1 MPARHP
7 RFLHVLTAV
16 HALGAIA
23 CGVMAVGSAASDAFR
38 DGLALTG
45 GSRLMVS
52 MFGEWTW
59 LFLAF
64 VGATLGVLTYVSW
77 RVRPVA
83 WPMTLAVYGVGV
95 AGSLWQVSVGIPQ
108 GWVAAAVNAAVV
120 LYASRP
126 SIRRA
131 YTAGQGSGG

>member
-1 MPARHP
+1 VIPRQHP
-7 RFLHVLTAV
+7 RFLHALTAV

-23 CGVMAVGSAASDAFR
+23 CGVLAVGSAASDDFR
-38 DGLALTG
+38 DGLAMTG

-52 MFGEWTW
+52 MFGDWTW

-64 VGATLGVLTYVSW
+64 VGVTLGVLAYVSW

-83 WPMTLAVYGVGV
+83 WSMTLAVYGIGV

-120 LYASRP
+120 LYTSRP
-126 SIRRA
+126 AIRRA
-131 YTAGQGSGG
+131 YTRR